1 MDESKICTIIKNSY
15 IQHGNWA
22 YKLSDPTSM
31 FNQTIER
38 PFDLIAVIKDTPVYI
53 EAKYMSK
60 MQSFNLNH
68 IQNHQISNLV
78 AIKKLMPESECII
91 ALGIKVSRGDVRIYY
106 FTDIFEINERRLNKH
121 NYLKKELELLP
132 YYKVNKDLIDFKT
145 N

>member
-15 IQHGNWA
+15 IQHGGFA

-31 FNQTIER
+31 YNQTIER
-38 PFDLIAVIKDTPVYI
+38 PFDLIAVYDSKPIYI

-68 IQNHQISNLV
+68 IQDHQILNLLT
-78 AIKKLMPESECII
+78 IKGLMPDSECII
-91 ALGIKVSRGDVRIYY
+91 ALGIKVGRGDVRIYY
-106 FTDIFEINERRLNKH
+106 FTDILEINERRLNKQ

-132 YYKVNKDLIDFKT
+132 YFKVNKDLIDFKT